1 MYIYDRKEHVS
12 FMYRRNS
19 KQAFLFPVLYTAGLG
34 AVCIAVLVILMT
46 LGEFNPVQV
55 GIVTLCVYAVLAF
68 GGIFLWRF
76 ITDRSKRF
84 TAVDDSASDLECNL
98 TLNFLSELY
107 MPVVLTNH
115 QNKIIWYNDS
125 FAEKAETRGSVYG
138 KSFSDFCPI
147 SPSALLK
154 SEKAMGPTVQAFGDF
169 YNVKAHNLPFNG
181 ENMVL
186 TAWNNCTEL
195 EMANKKIADEDP
207 LVAFI
212 VIDNLEDLMQYAQE
226 SYRSASAKVEEI
238 LHSWADSIDGIFR
251 EYERDRFILVFQ
263 AKHLTEFVASK
274 FEILDKIREI
284 RVGESNL
291 PVTISIGISRMG
303 GNLLEKEKDSR
314 SALDTALQ
322 RGGDQVV
329 LKTAKGTEFY
339 GGKVQTANRRSKV
352 RARVIA
358 EELSHRISQSENVL
372 VMSHVYPDFDA
383 IGASVGI
390 ARLAEY
396 CGTKVNVITNMSSPD
411 VKKCLLRLPAYTD
424 SGMFVDVSQAKSLLK
439 EKTLLIIVDVNNPAQ
454 FESSVL
460 ADKAQ
465 NIAVIDHHRKT
476 ADFRYE
482 PKITYIEPAASS
494 TSEMIAEMMEY
505 AMSPGLVTREIADML
520 MAGIMLDT
528 KQFRKNTGART
539 FGAALFL
546 RNEGAVPSSAEEL
559 FHTDLTSLISEAD
572 YESNVIIYR
581 SSIAI
586 AQNTNTS
593 YNESV
598 GRVSAAKAAD
608 KLLRVVGV
616 EASFVV
622 FHTQEAIHI
631 SARSNGNINVQL
643 IIEKIGGGGHFDSA
657 ATRITGK
664 TLTEA
669 LDMLKKAI
677 DEYLTENKEN
687 TK

>member
-1 MYIYDRKEHVS
+1 
-12 FMYRRNS
+12 MYRRNS
-19 KQAFLFPVLYTAGLG
+19 KTGYLFPVLFIAGLG
-34 AVCIAVLVILMT
+34 AVCILAMSVLMSLTDIKPIRITVIT
-46 LGEFNPVQV
+46 L
-55 GIVTLCVYAVLAF
+55 IVYAVLAT
-68 GGIFLWRF
+68 GGIGLYLFISSRAQRF
-76 ITDRSKRF
+76 S
-84 TAVDDSASDLECNL
+84 AVDDSATDLECNL

-107 MPVVLTNH
+107 MPIALVSP

-125 FAEKAETRGSVYG
+125 FSEKAAIKGNLYG
-138 KSFSDFCPI
+138 KSFADYCPI

-154 SEKAMGPTVQAFGDF
+154 STKPEGPTVEAFGSF
-169 YNVKAHNLPFNG
+169 YSVKAYSLPFEG

-186 TAWNNCTEL
+186 TAWNDCTALEL
-195 EMANKKIADEDP
+195 ANRKIADENP

-238 LHSWADSIDGIFR
+238 LRTWADSIDGIFR
-251 EYERDRFILVFQ
+251 EYERDRFIMVFQ
-263 AKHLTEFVASK
+263 SKHIAQFVASK

-291 PVTISIGISRMG
+291 PVTVSIGISRLD
-303 GNLLEKEKDSR
+303 GNLAEKEKDSR

-329 LKTAKGTEFY
+329 LKTLKGTEFY

-352 RARVIA
+352 RARVVA
-358 EELSHRISQSENVL
+358 EELTHRMAQSENVL
-372 VMSHVYPDFDA
+372 IMTHKFPDFDA

-396 CGTKVNVITNMSSPD
+396 CAIPFNIVADYSSSD
-411 VKKCLLRLPAYTD
+411 FKKCAQRLTGYSSSD
-424 SGMFVDVSQAKSLLK
+424 IFVDPALAKDMLR
-439 EKTLLIIVDVNNPAQ
+439 ENTLLVIVDVNNPAQ
-454 FESSVL
+454 FESTAL
-460 ADKAQ
+460 ADKAK
-465 NIAVIDHHRKT
+465 NIAFIDHHRKA
-476 ADFRYE
+476 ADFAYDS
-482 PKITYIEPAASS
+482 KVTYIEPAASS
-494 TSEMIAEMMEY
+494 TCEMVAEILEHVL
-505 AMSPGLVTREIADML
+505 SPGLVTREIADIML
-520 MAGIMLDT
+520 AGIMLDT
-528 KQFRKNTGART
+528 KQFSRNTGART

-546 RNEGAVPSSAEEL
+546 RNEGAVPSSAGEL
-559 FHTDLTSLISEAD
+559 FNIELSSLTSEAD

-586 AQNTNTS
+586 AQNSNIS
-593 YNESV
+593 QNDAV
-598 GRVSAAKAAD
+598 GRVAAAKAAD
-608 KLLRVVGV
+608 KLLSVVGV

-631 SARSNGNINVQL
+631 SARSNGRINVQL
-643 IIEKIGGGGHFDSA
+643 ILEKMGGGGHFDSA
-657 ATRITGK
+657 ATRLTGK
-664 TLTEA
+664 TLTEG

-677 DEYLTENKEN
+677 DEYLSENKEN

>member
-1 MYIYDRKEHVS
+1 
-12 FMYRRNS
+12 MYRRNS
-19 KQAFLFPVLYTAGLG
+19 NKASLFPALYAAGLG
-34 AVCIAVLVILMT
+34 AVCMAVLVILMI
-46 LGEFNPVQV
+46 LGDFSPLRI
-55 GIVTLCVYAVLAF
+55 GLVTLCVYAVLAF
-68 GGIFLWRF
+68 GGIFLWHI
-76 ITDRSKRF
+76 ITNRAKRF
-84 TAVDDSASDLECNL
+84 TAVDDNATDLECNL

-107 MPVVLTNH
+107 MPVVLTNV

-138 KSFSDFCPI
+138 KSFSDFCPL

-154 SEKAMGPTVQAFGDF
+154 SEKTMGPTVQAFGNF
-169 YNVKAHNLPFNG
+169 YRVKAHNLPFNG

-186 TAWNNCTEL
+186 TSWNDCTEL
-195 EMANKKIADEDP
+195 EAANKKIADEDP

-226 SYRSASAKVEEI
+226 SYRSASAKVEDI
-238 LHSWADSIDGIFR
+238 LHGWADSIDGIFR

-263 AKHLTEFVASK
+263 AKHLAEFVASK
-274 FEILDKIREI
+274 FDILDKIREI

-303 GNLLEKEKDSR
+303 ENLLEKEKDSR

-329 LKTAKGTEFY
+329 LKTSKGTEFY

-358 EELSHRISQSENVL
+358 EELSHRISQSDNVL

-383 IGASVGI
+383 IGASVGV

-396 CGTKVNVITNMSSPD
+396 CGAKVNVVTNLASAD
-411 VKKCLLRLPAYTD
+411 VKKCIQRVHGYTEN
-424 SGMFVDVSQAKSLLK
+424 GMFVDASQAKSLLK
-439 EKTLLIIVDVNNPAQ
+439 DNTLLIIVDVNNPAQ
-454 FESSVL
+454 FESAAL
-460 ADKAQ
+460 ADKAT

-494 TSEMIAEMMEY
+494 TCEMIAEVMEY
-505 AMSPGLVTREIADML
+505 AMTPGLVTKEIADLML
-520 MAGIMLDT
+520 AGIMLDT

-546 RNEGAVPSSAEEL
+546 RNEGAIPSSAEEL
-559 FHTDLTSLISEAD
+559 FHTDLASLISEAD

-586 AQNTNTS
+586 AQNTDTS

-598 GRVSAAKAAD
+598 GRISAAKAAD

-631 SARSNGNINVQL
+631 SGRSNGNVNVQL
-643 IIEKIGGGGHFDSA
+643 ILEKIGGGGHFDSA

-664 TLTEA
+664 KLTEG

-677 DEYLTENKEN
+677 DEYLSENKEN